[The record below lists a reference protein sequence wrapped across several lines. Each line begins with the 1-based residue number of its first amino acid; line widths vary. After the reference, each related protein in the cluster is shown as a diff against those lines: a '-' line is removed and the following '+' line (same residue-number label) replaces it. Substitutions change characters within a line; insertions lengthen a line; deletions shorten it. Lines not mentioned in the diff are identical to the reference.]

1 MRRRSMINFLL
12 LNILVSLTVVLLV
25 VNFTDQQSSGGQPQQ
40 VVITVPILVTAT
52 IDPQA
57 TTPVLII
64 TATPRPGEPQQIE
77 LPPGIVDDPTE
88 QARAVA
94 ANLTAAIAPT
104 LDPTILGAGGSE
116 IQSTVTALPPNCVL
130 YALKEGD
137 FPGLIAQEYQISVAA
152 LLEVNNLTEETARFL
167 QIGQVLI
174 VPLAGCPLIGQAER
188 QTQTAEAIIAL
199 TPTDTPTITGTP
211 PTATFTPSASPTT
224 TATPTTSATPTLSPT
239 PTPTPTATLPPTAVN
254 SQMQIVQ
261 VANVGDVTAEYV
273 VIRNNGRTVD
283 LNNWTL
289 RDSEGNVYTFRGQ
302 FLVFERAEV
311 RVYTGVGADTP
322 IVRYWGQQSP
332 VWSSGE
338 TVILSDAN
346 GVAQAAFTIP

>member
-1 MRRRSMINFLL
+1 MRRRSMLGFLL
-12 LNILVSLTVVLLV
+12 LNILVSLAVVLLV
-25 VNFTDQQSSGGQPQQ
+25 VNLTGQQNSGGQPQQ
-40 VVITVPILVTAT
+40 IVITVPILVTAT
-52 IDPQA
+52 IDPEA

-64 TATPRPGEPQQIE
+64 TATPRPGDPQQIE
-77 LPPGIVDDPTE
+77 IPPGILDDPTE

-104 LDPTILGAGGSE
+104 LDPTILGSGGAE

-137 FPGLIAQEYQISVAA
+137 FPGLIAAEYEISVAA
-152 LLEVNNLTEETARFL
+152 LLEVNNLTEDTARFL

-174 VPLAGCPLIGQAER
+174 IPLEGCPLLGQAER
-188 QTQTAEAIIAL
+188 GTQTAEAIIAL

-211 PTATFTPSASPTT
+211 PTETFTPSASPPP
-224 TATPTTSATPTLSPT
+224 TATPTISATPTLSPT
-239 PTPTPTATLPPTAVN
+239 PTQTPTATLPPTAVN

-273 VIRNNGRTVD
+273 VISNNGRTVD

-289 RDSEGNVYTFRGQ
+289 RDSEGNVYTFQGQ
-302 FLVFERAEV
+302 FLMFERAQV
-311 RVYTGVGADTP
+311 HVYTGVGADTP
-322 IVRYWGQQSP
+322 ISRYWGRESAI
-332 VWSSGE
+332 WSSGE
-338 TVILSDAN
+338 TAILSDAN